1 MTEQRSGRI
10 VKALSGFYYVDCG
23 GEVVECR
30 ARGIFRK
37 EHITPL
43 VGDYVTFSVER
54 GKGTLETIAPR
65 KNSFLRPAVSNLDAL
80 VVLASGANPVT
91 DPFLIDRVCAIAGDR
106 GVPVLLCVNKV
117 DLAAAE
123 QAVKL
128 VRPAPPA
135 RGTRI
140 ARRRSRKDTWN
151 LPAPVSAPVAA
162 SVPAYFVCFA
172 CLVSLVFSAY
182 LFLSFTVLSRSG
194 PAGARERRNS
204 VP

>member
-80 VVLASGANPVT
+80 VVLA
-91 DPFLIDRVCAIAGDR
+91 
-106 GVPVLLCVNKV
+106 
-117 DLAAAE
+117 
-123 QAVKL
+123 
-128 VRPAPPA
+128 
-135 RGTRI
+135 
-140 ARRRSRKDTWN
+140 
-151 LPAPVSAPVAA
+151 
-162 SVPAYFVCFA
+162 
-172 CLVSLVFSAY
+172 
-182 LFLSFTVLSRSG
+182 
-194 PAGARERRNS
+194 
-204 VP
+204 